1 MSALRL
7 PQFSAGAFFRSWF
20 RPRPVPAALPCTLER
35 KRIYILPTPLGL
47 VFIGVL
53 TGMLVGSINYNNNIA
68 FLLTFLLGS
77 MTVVS
82 ILHTHRNLLGV
93 RVRSVTPSPA
103 FATEPA
109 VFRVVVRAPAPTRRA
124 ISFRFPDGE
133 EAPADL
139 GADRDE
145 AIAVTAP
152 TSARGRFHPG
162 PLRISTVFP
171 LGLFRAWSR
180 MDLELETVV
189 YPRPLQGPFATGTG
203 GEAAVG
209 DGEAAAGAGADDF
222 DGLKSYQPG
231 DALQHISWKAF
242 SKGQGLQTK
251 VFVGE
256 AGVTVMLDWDAVR
269 EPDLERRLSRLCGQ
283 VLRANNRDLYFGLR
297 LPGLEIPPDR
307 GETHKHACL
316 RALALFGTGGDPQ

>member
-1 MSALRL
+1 
-7 PQFSAGAFFRSWF
+7 
-20 RPRPVPAALPCTLER
+20 VPTALPCTLER

-53 TGMLVGSINYNNNIA
+53 CGMLVGSVNYNNNIA

-82 ILHTHRNLLGV
+82 ILHTHRNLLDV

-103 FATEPA
+103 FAGEPA
-109 VFRVVVRAPAPTRRA
+109 GFRVVVRGPAQIRRA
-124 ISFRFPDGE
+124 VGFQFPGGD
-133 EAPADL
+133 AVLADL

-145 AIAVTAP
+145 AVAVTAP
-152 TSARGRFHPG
+152 TAARGRFHPG

-171 LGLFRAWSR
+171 LGLFRAWAR

-189 YPRPLQGPFATGTG
+189 YPRPLQGPFVTGTG
-203 GEAAVG
+203 GEAAG
-209 DGEAAAGAGADDF
+209 DGEAAAGAGSDDF

-231 DALQHISWKAF
+231 DALQHISWKSF

-269 EPDLERRLSRLCGQ
+269 EADLERRLSRLCGQ

-297 LPGLEIPPDR
+297 LPGVEIPPDR
-307 GETHKHACL
+307 GETHKHTCL
-316 RALALFGTGGDPQ
+316 RALALFGTGGDVQ

>member
-1 MSALRL
+1 
-7 PQFSAGAFFRSWF
+7 
-20 RPRPVPAALPCTLER
+20 VPTALPCTLER

-82 ILHTHRNLLGV
+82 ILHTHRNLSGV

-103 FATEPA
+103 FAGEPA
-109 VFRVVVRAPAPTRRA
+109 GFRAVVRAPAPTRRA
-124 ISFRFPDGE
+124 IRFHFSGGE
-133 EAPADL
+133 AVPADL
-139 GADRDE
+139 EAGRDE
-145 AIAVTAP
+145 AIVVTAP

-162 PLRISTVFP
+162 PLRVSTVFP

-189 YPRPLQGPFATGTG
+189 YPRPLRGAFATGTG
-203 GEAAVG
+203 GEAATG
-209 DGEAAAGAGADDF
+209 EGEAAAGAGADDF

-231 DALQHISWKAF
+231 DALQHISWKSF

-256 AGVTVMLDWDAVR
+256 SGVTAMLDWDAVR
-269 EPDLERRLSRLCGQ
+269 EADPERRLSRLCGQ
-283 VLRANNRDLYFGLR
+283 VLRANNRDLRFGLR
-297 LPGLEIPPDR
+297 LPGREISPDR
-307 GETHKHACL
+307 GETHKHGCL
-316 RALALFGTGGDPQ
+316 RALALFGTGGEPQ

>member
-1 MSALRL
+1 MGVLRL
-7 PQFSAGAFFRSWF
+7 PRISAEAVLRSWF
-20 RPRPVPAALPCTLER
+20 ASRPVPTALPCTLER

-82 ILHTHRNLLGV
+82 ILHTHRNLSGV

-103 FATEPA
+103 FAGEPA
-109 VFRVVVRAPAPTRRA
+109 GFRVVVRAPAPTRRA
-124 ISFRFPDGE
+124 IGFRFPDGE

-139 GADRDE
+139 AADRDE

-152 TSARGRFHPG
+152 TSVRGRFHPG

-189 YPRPLQGPFATGTG
+189 YPRPLQGPFVTGTG
-203 GEAAVG
+203 GEAAAG

-231 DALQHISWKAF
+231 DALQHISWKSF

-256 AGVTVMLDWDAVR
+256 AGVTVMLDWEAVR
-269 EPDLERRLSRLCGQ
+269 EADLERRLSRLCGQ
-283 VLRANNRDLYFGLR
+283 ALRANNRDLHFGLR

-316 RALALFGTGGDPQ
+316 RALALFGTGGDLQ